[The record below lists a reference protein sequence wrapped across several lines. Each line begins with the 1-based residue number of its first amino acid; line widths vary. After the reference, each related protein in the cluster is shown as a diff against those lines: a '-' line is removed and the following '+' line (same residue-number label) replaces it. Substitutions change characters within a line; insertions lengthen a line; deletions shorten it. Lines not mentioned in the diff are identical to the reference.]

1 MTSYETLTLT
11 VAILS
16 FIAAA
21 GAAIYA
27 GKAIERATAANKI
40 SEASL
45 RFQVLVP
52 ALTEYM
58 SAEMYI
64 AIGQLW
70 SFYKIDPATLQER
83 YKRQRITD
91 AQAGS
96 ELLGADYV
104 EFTKGTIDYSR
115 RKIGQFYGMLTSI
128 YDEGGSQRKW
138 IYTYWRKRELQIIPN
153 IIIPLEE
160 ALSES
165 IAEPVSKLANERL
178 LKLFNDC
185 PG

>member
-1 MTSYETLTLT
+1 MTPFEILTLTLSSLS
-11 VAILS
+11 IL
-16 FIAAA
+16 AAA

-58 SAEMYI
+58 SADMYI
-64 AIGQLW
+64 SISQLW
-70 SFYKIDPATLQER
+70 AFYKLDPATLGDR
-83 YKRQRITD
+83 YKAQREIDTRI
-91 AQAGS
+91 GRNLS
-96 ELLGADYV
+96 GNEYL
-104 EFTKGTIDYSR
+104 EFTKSTLDYSR
-115 RKIGQFYGMLTSI
+115 RKVGQFYGMLTSI

-138 IYTYWRKRELQIIPN
+138 VYTYWRKRELQIIPN

-165 IAEPVSKLANERL
+165 IATPVSKISNERL
-178 LKLFNDC
+178 LRLYNDC

>member
-1 MTSYETLTLT
+1 MSSYEILTLT
-11 VAILS
+11 VASLA

-21 GAAIYA
+21 GSAIYA
-27 GKAIERATAANKI
+27 GKAIERATGANKI
-40 SEASL
+40 AEASL
-45 RFQVLVP
+45 RFQVLVS

-58 SAEMYI
+58 SADMYI
-64 AIGQLW
+64 AISQLW

-83 YKRQRITD
+83 YKRQRVTD
-91 AQAGS
+91 VQNGS
-96 ELLGADYV
+96 NLSGADYV

-115 RKIGQFYGMLTSI
+115 RKVGQFYGMLTSI

-153 IIIPLEE
+153 IIIPLDE

-165 IAEPVSKLANERL
+165 IATPASKLSNDRL
-178 LKLFNDC
+178 LRLFHDC
-185 PG
+185 PS